1 MNGVSPERPP
11 LGLSQQADGNNT
23 MATSTSTGSEQKTPS
38 ARGAHRAEQIIRAA
52 TILFQD
58 NGYQNVSIDQ
68 IGAAVGLTGP
78 AVYRH
83 FKGKHDIL
91 ARALEVQTALVD
103 GLFAASRA
111 EATADKRLQSFIDGL
126 SDLTA
131 NSDAATLWRREQQHL
146 KPEQRDTF
154 SEAFTQNQERIAA
167 LLMEAHPESTAHHA
181 DLIGYTVLAMF
192 SNTPSIRGALS
203 AQRLMHLQRS
213 LAHVMIQTS
222 LPDPG
227 PTSPAAP
234 EHIQRRPAGRRER
247 ILEASARLFDERGF
261 YGVPIDDI
269 AKASE
274 MSLATLYQS
283 VTGKTQVLKAILER
297 GAEGLLYV
305 TADALA
311 LANTPAEVL
320 DGLVRTYIRQALGVH
335 GRLMHI
341 LANDLLYLTTDEQDD
356 LRETQREYVAEWIE
370 AICSLNETV
379 TPADARALAQ
389 AVIGVITDV
398 SQTPRLRARP
408 GIADELAALA
418 HAMVHLSGEDQ
429 PPGA

>member
-1 MNGVSPERPP
+1 MTAKST
-11 LGLSQQADGNNT
+11 SADGAKKAPT
-23 MATSTSTGSEQKTPS
+23 
-38 ARGAHRAEQIIRAA
+38 ARGSDRAAQIIRAA

-68 IGAAVGLTGP
+68 VGAAVGLTGP

-91 ARALEVQTALVD
+91 ARALEVQTIHVD
-103 GLFAASRA
+103 GLFAAAKA
-111 EATADKRLQSFIDGL
+111 EPTADRRLQGFIDGL

-146 KPEQRDTF
+146 NPEQRDRF
-154 SEAFTQNQERIAA
+154 NESFALNQARIAELLLEANPA
-167 LLMEAHPESTAHHA
+167 LTAHHA
-181 DLIGYTVLAMF
+181 ELIGHTVLSMF
-192 SNTPSIRGALS
+192 SNTPSIRGSLS
-203 AQRLMHLQRS
+203 AQRLMQLQRS
-213 LAHVMIQTS
+213 LAQAMIMAP
-222 LPDPG
+222 LPEPG
-227 PTSPAAP
+227 PTSIVAAVQT
-234 EHIQRRPAGRRER
+234 QRRPAGRRER
-247 ILEASARLFDERGF
+247 ILEAASRLFDERGF

-274 MSLATLYQS
+274 MSLATLYQN

-311 LANTPAEVL
+311 LATSSAEVL
-320 DGLVRTYIRQALGVH
+320 DALLRTYIRQALGVH

-341 LANDLLYLTTDEQDD
+341 LANDLLYLTPEEQND

-370 AICSLNETV
+370 AICALNETL

-389 AVIGVITDV
+389 AVIGVVTDV

-418 HAMVHLSGEDQ
+418 HAMMRLSGEDE